1 MNPRSPLI
9 RHAFLSFAFLVS
21 FLLLARPEV
30 VVISR
35 LGYVVWYPAIGL
47 AIAMLLGLSPWYA
60 LLFGFANALAGF
72 LNYSQPITFY
82 GETFG
87 AVGVAL
93 CYGFAAHVLR
103 GPLKIDTELRRRSD
117 VMKYV
122 LVNMS
127 GAAGATIIGV
137 LCLVGDRSIS
147 WNEVYISGLQ
157 WFLGDMV
164 AILGIAPFLLIHVF
178 PRVRKRFLLESS
190 NPEAPVEE
198 HGKPHSEFSQ
208 VLETL
213 AQAAS
218 LVAVVWL
225 MFAQASGDLSFF
237 YIGFIPIIWIAM
249 RRGIRGA
256 VIGVLAL
263 NSGIAI
269 AMRFFPPTV
278 ALFGKT
284 GLFMMVV
291 SATGLLVG
299 SGLTERDCLA
309 RDLNEQT
316 TYLKAL
322 IQSSPFG
329 IVVLDRKGRVE
340 VVNPAFQKLLLHA
353 GRDTDCTETTC
364 SLMCASCPLANS
376 SEMIREVLENE
387 RLQKTVRQQCS
398 DGTFLDLAVHAV
410 PLTIENQVRG
420 AYMIYQD
427 ISEQVRASEIERS
440 HSESLRNLVTE
451 LQHRDHE
458 RALLNELRDLFGCC
472 STPSEAVK
480 VVAESVQKLFPQSGS
495 GDLYVFQSSL
505 NLAEATIHWG
515 TSKPSTQFLTFDS
528 CWCLRRGQ
536 PHWSEHSGGGIK
548 CAHLTEIPTGTSLCV
563 PIMGQGHALGVLHLE
578 FPPGMELGARSGRAE
593 NLRSALQL
601 LASSVAGQTAMAFS
615 SLNLRQRLQEQSIR
629 DPLTD
634 LFNRRFM
641 DESLET
647 EVLRATR
654 NSRPLSLLLI
664 DIDHFKRFNDTFGHD
679 AGDHVLQSLADLLRK
694 FFRASDVC
702 CRHGGEEFAIIL
714 PDSSLQ
720 NAVVRATSLRTEVK
734 RLNLFYDN
742 QNLGSV
748 TVSIGVAAFPEHGSS
763 ASTLLK
769 IADRCLYESKASGRD
784 VVTAAAQCA
793 FPSPQAS
800 SIV

>member
-1 MNPRSPLI
+1 MNPRSPVI
-9 RHAFLSFAFLVS
+9 RHAFLSFAFLAS

-35 LGYVVWYPAIGL
+35 LGYVAWYPAIGL

-93 CYGFAAHVLR
+93 CYGFAAQVLR

-117 VMKYV
+117 VLKYV

-127 GAAGATIIGV
+127 GAAAATIIGV
-137 LCLVGDRSIS
+137 LCLVGDRSIG
-147 WNEVYISGLQ
+147 WNEFYVSAIH
-157 WFLGDMV
+157 WFLGDTV

-190 NPEAPVEE
+190 NPEAPVGEP
-198 HGKPHSEFSQ
+198 GKPHSEFSQ

-225 MFAQASGDLSFF
+225 MFAQTSGNLSFF

-256 VIGVLAL
+256 VVGVLAL
-263 NSGIAI
+263 NSGVAI

-284 GLFMMVV
+284 GLFMVVV

-329 IVVLDRKGRVE
+329 IVVLDRNGRVE

-427 ISEQVRASEIERS
+427 ISEQVRSSEIERS

-451 LQHRDHE
+451 LRHRDHE
-458 RALLNELRDLFGCC
+458 RALLNEMRDLFGCC
-472 STPSEAVK
+472 STPSEAAK
-480 VVAESVQKLFPQSGS
+480 VVAESVQKLFPQSRSGS
-495 GDLYVFQSSL
+495 LYIFQSSTD
-505 NLAEATIHWG
+505 LAEATIQWG
-515 TSKPSTQFLTFDS
+515 SASASEQFLKFDS

-536 PHWSEHSGGGIK
+536 PHWSQHSGSGIK
-548 CAHLTEIPTGTSLCV
+548 CAHLMESLSCTSLCV

-578 FPPGMELGARSGRAE
+578 FAPATELAGRSGPAE
-593 NLRSALQL
+593 NLRASLQL

-679 AGDHVLQSLADLLRK
+679 AGDHVLQCLAHLLRK

-734 RLNLFYDN
+734 RLNLIYDK

-748 TVSIGVAAFPEHGSS
+748 TVSIGVAAFPEHGSNAS
-763 ASTLLK
+763 ALLK
-769 IADRCLYESKASGRD
+769 IADRCLYESKSSGRD
-784 VVTAAAQCA
+784 VVTAAAKCVLSSR
-793 FPSPQAS
+793 SPV
-800 SIV
+800 I